1 VRANICFKGR
11 TRFRPPPESAANLFI
26 PEGHDAR
33 RKSQAFFAEAPDA
46 AAAEAPA
53 DLLLQSRASHAAMPN
68 GKFSN
73 MTNAI
78 KQSGAYLEI
87 VSFHLGDQEFCI
99 DIMAIREIRGWAP
112 VTPMPHTPPYVL
124 GLINLRGAVIPVID
138 MACRLGMKMTEPS
151 ERSAIIVTDIAGKL
165 VGLLVEQVSDMMTI
179 KSEDLQPA
187 PEIIPEAQR
196 AFCRGIVA
204 LEKTMVCFLNLDTVI
219 AEQLAQAA

>member
-1 VRANICFKGR
+1 M
-11 TRFRPPPESAANLFI
+11 S
-26 PEGHDAR
+26 
-33 RKSQAFFAEAPDA
+33 
-46 AAAEAPA
+46 
-53 DLLLQSRASHAAMPN
+53 
-68 GKFSN
+68 
-73 MTNAI
+73 NAI

-151 ERSAIIVTDIAGKL
+151 ERAAIIVTDIAGKL

-179 KSEDLQPA
+179 RGEDLQPA

-204 LEKTMVCFLNLDTVI
+204 LEKSMVCFLNLDTVI
-219 AEQLAQAA
+219 ADELAQAA

>member
-1 VRANICFKGR
+1 MTSIKTAG
-11 TRFRPPPESAANLFI
+11 
-26 PEGHDAR
+26 
-33 RKSQAFFAEAPDA
+33 FAGD
-46 AAAEAPA
+46 
-53 DLLLQSRASHAAMPN
+53 
-68 GKFSN
+68 
-73 MTNAI
+73 T
-78 KQSGAYLEI
+78 LEI
-87 VSFHLGDQEFCI
+87 IAFRLHEQEFCVKTTT
-99 DIMAIREIRGWAP
+99 IREIRGWAP

-151 ERSAIIVTDIAGKL
+151 ERAAIIVTDIAGKL

-204 LEKTMVCFLNLDTVI
+204 LEKSMVCFLNLDTVI
-219 AEQLAQAA
+219 ADELAQAA

>member
-1 VRANICFKGR
+1 
-11 TRFRPPPESAANLFI
+11 
-26 PEGHDAR
+26 
-33 RKSQAFFAEAPDA
+33 
-46 AAAEAPA
+46 
-53 DLLLQSRASHAAMPN
+53 
-68 GKFSN
+68 
-73 MTNAI
+73 
-78 KQSGAYLEI
+78 
-87 VSFHLGDQEFCI
+87 
-99 DIMAIREIRGWAP
+99 
-112 VTPMPHTPPYVL
+112 
-124 GLINLRGAVIPVID
+124 VIPVID

-219 AEQLAQAA
+219 ADELAQAARQLCLTASGQQAFRYGYAERCASDALAGSLCSGYT

>member
-1 VRANICFKGR
+1 MLAF
-11 TRFRPPPESAANLFI
+11 
-26 PEGHDAR
+26 R
-33 RKSQAFFAEAPDA
+33 RKSPEASDA
-46 AAAEAPA
+46 AAVAATN
-53 DLLLQSRASHAAMPN
+53 LSRAKPPTSSAGSFVIMFAVEVCSLAAVANREDLTMN
-68 GKFSN
+68 
-73 MTNAI
+73 NAI
-78 KQSGAYLEI
+78 KQTGAHLEI

-219 AEQLAQAA
+219 ADELAQAA

>member
-1 VRANICFKGR
+1 
-11 TRFRPPPESAANLFI
+11 
-26 PEGHDAR
+26 
-33 RKSQAFFAEAPDA
+33 
-46 AAAEAPA
+46 
-53 DLLLQSRASHAAMPN
+53 M
-68 GKFSN
+68 N
-73 MTNAI
+73 MQI
-78 KQSGAYLEI
+78 KQSGSHLEI

-112 VTPMPHTPPYVL
+112 VTPMPHTPSYVL

-187 PEIIPEAQR
+187 PEIIPEQQR

-219 AEQLAQAA
+219 ADELAREAA

>member
-1 VRANICFKGR
+1 MSSIKTTGFAGDSLEFIA
-11 TRFRPPPESAANLFI
+11 FRL
-26 PEGHDAR
+26 H
-33 RKSQAFFAEAPDA
+33 
-46 AAAEAPA
+46 
-53 DLLLQSRASHAAMPN
+53 
-68 GKFSN
+68 
-73 MTNAI
+73 
-78 KQSGAYLEI
+78 
-87 VSFHLGDQEFCI
+87 DQEFCVKTTT
-99 DIMAIREIRGWAP
+99 IREIRGWAP

-179 KSEDLQPA
+179 KSEALQPA

-204 LEKTMVCFLNLDTVI
+204 LEKSMVCFLNLDTVI
-219 AEQLAQAA
+219 ADELAQAA